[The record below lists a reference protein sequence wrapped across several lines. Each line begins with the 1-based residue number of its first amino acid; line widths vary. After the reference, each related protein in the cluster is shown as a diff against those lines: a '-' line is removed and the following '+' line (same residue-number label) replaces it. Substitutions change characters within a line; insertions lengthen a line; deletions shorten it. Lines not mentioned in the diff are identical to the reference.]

1 MMSKKSP
8 QLRFEGFTDD
18 WEERKLKDVSTYI
31 RGSFPQPYTNPDF
44 YDETNGKPFVQVA
57 DIGYD
62 LKLKPD
68 TKSHISK
75 LAESKSRFVEAGK
88 VVVALQGSIET
99 SIGRTA
105 ITQYDAF
112 FDRTILIFQE
122 YKVPIDKQYFSQII
136 KKLFEREKE
145 RAWGATISTITKEHL
160 NDFIVGVPSIEE
172 QQKIGSFFKQ
182 LDDIIALHQRKLDLL
197 KEQKKGYLQKMF
209 PKNGAKVP
217 ELRFAGFADDW
228 EEHKLGDYIIQY
240 SEKTKQNNQYPV
252 FTSSRNGLFFQKDY
266 YKGNQIASEDN
277 TGYNIVPRGYFT
289 YRHMSDDLVFKFNI
303 NDLADYGIVSTLY
316 PVFTTNEQLNSKYL
330 QYQLNEGSEFRRFSL
345 LQKQGGSRTYMYL
358 NKLQNMILNIPKL
371 EEQQKIGSF
380 FKQLDD
386 TIALHQRKLDLLKEQ
401 KKGFLQKMFV

>member
-1 MMSKKSP
+1 MSKKRP
-8 QLRFEGFTDD
+8 QLRFGGFTDD

-182 LDDIIALHQRKLDLL
+182 LDDIIALHQRKLDML

-209 PKNGAKVP
+209 A
-217 ELRFAGFADDW
+217 
-228 EEHKLGDYIIQY
+228 
-240 SEKTKQNNQYPV
+240 
-252 FTSSRNGLFFQKDY
+252 
-266 YKGNQIASEDN
+266 
-277 TGYNIVPRGYFT
+277 
-289 YRHMSDDLVFKFNI
+289 
-303 NDLADYGIVSTLY
+303 
-316 PVFTTNEQLNSKYL
+316 
-330 QYQLNEGSEFRRFSL
+330 
-345 LQKQGGSRTYMYL
+345 
-358 NKLQNMILNIPKL
+358 
-371 EEQQKIGSF
+371 
-380 FKQLDD
+380 
-386 TIALHQRKLDLLKEQ
+386 
-401 KKGFLQKMFV
+401 

>member
-18 WEERKLKDVSTYI
+18 WEERKL
-31 RGSFPQPYTNPDF
+31 GN
-44 YDETNGKPFVQVA
+44 
-57 DIGYD
+57 
-62 LKLKPD
+62 
-68 TKSHISK
+68 
-75 LAESKSRFVEAGK
+75 
-88 VVVALQGSIET
+88 
-99 SIGRTA
+99 
-105 ITQYDAF
+105 
-112 FDRTILIFQE
+112 
-122 YKVPIDKQYFSQII
+122 
-136 KKLFEREKE
+136 
-145 RAWGATISTITKEHL
+145 
-160 NDFIVGVPSIEE
+160 
-172 QQKIGSFFKQ
+172 
-182 LDDIIALHQRKLDLL
+182 
-197 KEQKKGYLQKMF
+197 
-209 PKNGAKVP
+209 
-217 ELRFAGFADDW
+217 
-228 EEHKLGDYIIQY
+228 YIIQY

-316 PVFTTNEQLNSKYL
+316 PVFTTNEQLDSKYL
-330 QYQLNEGSEFRRFSL
+330 QYQLNEGSEFKRFSL

-358 NKLQNMILNIPKL
+358 NKLQNMILTIPKL
-371 EEQQKIGSF
+371 EEQQKIGSFFKQLDDTIALHQRKLDLLKEQKKGYLQKMFPKNGAKVPELRFAGFADDWEERKFKDNIVSIQTGTNLLGSTVNEGTPLIKMGNLQRGYFSFKKLEYLDSNSNVGSEDIVNYGDFLFNTRNTLELVGKGATWTGIGGKYAFNSNIARFKFDGIDTIFFNYLYNTQQVISQVHARAVGTTSVSAVYPRDLNSLLYYLPSIEEQQKIGSF